1 MIQHHIIRPPLLRQM
16 QYLPKLNLQQISNQQ
31 NLQIKREHYRKSSE
45 RKQNL
50 THIDPK
56 QPTPLHNN
64 ADTISAKKNVDN
76 SEDSSSTNS
85 HAINTK
91 SKKSIVISSN
101 STLK

>member
-45 RKQNL
+45 RKQNM

-56 QPTPLHNN
+56 QLTPSHNN
-64 ADTISAKKNVDN
+64 ADTPSAKKNVDN
-76 SEDSSSTNS
+76 SEDNSSINS
-85 HAINTK
+85 HYINSK
-91 SKKSIVISSN
+91 S
-101 STLK
+101 